1 MQGIGVNETQPVA
14 AKVLDCDTITQV
26 KEKILDQVYKGT
38 SYSHRP
44 HADSVDLGEN
54 VHTCLQCTLSH
65 ISAVSFL
72 CRIYSFFHSLFL
84 FKLYMSLTLHV
95 VFIVSWAFPE
105 WRSGVAGHLIL
116 SDEDLTSV
124 VQGNWKRLNTLQHY
138 KVQCNL

>member
-1 MQGIGVNETQPVA
+1 MQGIGVNEAQPVS

-54 VHTCLQCTLSH
+54 VYTYHLCPFY
-65 ISAVSFL
+65 VSF
-72 CRIYSFFHSLFL
+72 ILFL
-84 FKLYMSLTLHV
+84 LKLYMSLTLHV
-95 VFIVSWAFPE
+95 VFIVPWAFPE

-138 KVQCNL
+138 KVQFKL

>member
-1 MQGIGVNETQPVA
+1 MQGIGVNEAQPVA

-38 SYSHRP
+38 SFSHRP
-44 HADSVDLGEN
+44 HTDSVDLGEN
-54 VHTCLQCTLSH
+54 NHTCLLLLSY
-65 ISAVSFL
+65 IPS
-72 CRIYSFFHSLFL
+72 IQLFL
-84 FKLYMSLTLHV
+84 FIHCFFSN
-95 VFIVSWAFPE
+95 FSE

-138 KVQCNL
+138 KVQLWYNDDI